1 LPNQRALT
9 RQVEVACNV
18 CDRLAL
24 VQNQHRELENDD
36 VSYGLSMITI
46 AITNVQDIVEKQK
59 GWFVANVVGAFVDLE
74 QKVEDIVIE
83 KLRAALAAEGVE
95 AVIER
100 RPA

>member
-1 LPNQRALT
+1 
-9 RQVEVACNV
+9 
-18 CDRLAL
+18 
-24 VQNQHRELENDD
+24 
-36 VSYGLSMITI
+36 MITI